1 MQETANEMQARLL
14 EVIAH
19 ADFDVLAG
27 LYAFAPLTDGAT
39 PRKDSLASVRD
50 GGVWSELVPVDDT
63 AAPMAFRIFSFH
75 FDPGLDTT
83 GFVGWLHSHLT
94 RSTDTEHI
102 VLCGHSARG
111 ARGRIFSYWGC
122 PAANATRVIT
132 DVSALIERGRRPQR
146 PHVGTDG
153 GCLLCEAA
161 TGIPRLPIVAEST
174 RAIAVLN
181 AGEPS
186 SGGHCVFFPRRH
198 TPNLHDLDDAEMAE
212 VFSLVRRVAIV
223 LELDQYNV
231 LQNNGPRAGQTVF
244 HAHVHLVPKSTAAT
258 GLMVLPGTAPVDQT
272 GFAERIRNRLVTMRP
287 S

>member
-102 VLCGHSARG
+102 VLCGRSAG
-111 ARGRIFSYWGC
+111 GGPGRIFSYWGC
-122 PAANATRVIT
+122 PAPNATGVIA
-132 DVSALIERGRRPQR
+132 DVRALIERGQRPQR
-146 PHVGTDG
+146 PHIGPDG

-161 TGIPRLPIVAEST
+161 TGIPRLLIVAEST
-174 RAIAVLN
+174 GAIAVLN

-186 SGGHCVFFPRRH
+186 SAGHCVFFPRRH
-198 TPNLHDLDDAEMAE
+198 TPNLHDLDDAEMTD
-212 VFSLVRRVAIV
+212 VFSLVRRVAIA

-231 LQNNGPRAGQTVF
+231 LQNNGARAGQTVF
-244 HAHVHLVPKSTAAT
+244 HAHVHLIPKPTATT
-258 GLMVLPGTAPVDQT
+258 GLMVLPGTASADQT
-272 GFAERIRNRLVTMRP
+272 GVAERIRNRLVTMRP